1 MNSNTDNTTNNGNGM
16 TPDGWHLWMNR
27 KARRAAERGARNRT
41 ITQLI
46 REEQAADAA
55 WSRKARS
62 RRNY

>member
-1 MNSNTDNTTNNGNGM
+1 MNSNNTTNNGTTTNG
-16 TPDGWHLWMNR
+16 WQLWMNR

-55 WSRKARS
+55 WSRTARS
-62 RRNY
+62 RY

>member
-1 MNSNTDNTTNNGNGM
+1 MNSNNNTTTNSTTTNGWN
-16 TPDGWHLWMNR
+16 LWMNR

-55 WSRKARS
+55 WSSGRKNR
-62 RRNY
+62 Y

>member
-1 MNSNTDNTTNNGNGM
+1 MNSNDNTTNGNGNGM

-55 WSRKARS
+55 WSSGRKGPS
-62 RRNY
+62 RY